1 MNQYIKMLE
10 KIREDLGYLKLGGYL
25 RKGDMASVIEDTLSS
40 IAAVLSEDEDVNP
53 DYIKLA
59 KVAYDTVYQTM
70 IDGEA
75 KHGDEWLSKSID
87 HHKEHALGHAEL
99 NYVGDKSDKHTNNC
113 LTRNAMILYLEAEQA
128 GKKMKYRKKPVVI
141 EAVQWTGLNLQEI
154 KDFVGDK
161 LKYEIYDAAR
171 QVGVAPPAV
180 DMKIDTL
187 EGEHIASKGDY
198 IIKGIKGEFYPCK
211 PDIFAKTYELVED

>member
-1 MNQYIKMLE
+1 MNITKFPCDDCKTQNTYYACDQSSCEKHKEYKKLKDVKPIYIEL
-10 KIREDLGYLKLGGYL
+10 
-25 RKGDMASVIEDTLSS
+25 AQ
-40 IAAVLSEDEDVNP
+40 IAF
-53 DYIKLA
+53 
-59 KVAYDTVYQTM
+59 DTVLQTM

-87 HHKEHALGHAEL
+87 YHKQHAYQHAEL

-113 LTRNAMILYLEAEQA
+113 LTRNAMILYLEAKQA
-128 GKKMKYRKKPVVI
+128 GKEMKYRKKPVII

-171 QVGVAPPAV
+171 QAGVAPPAV
-180 DMKIDTL
+180 DIKIDTL